1 MKLNSLIVAG
11 LTATLMSTSFAYA
24 QTAPVDPSEAMV
36 SIINERMAQI
46 PEVQAMVDAL
56 EAQGFTFIE
65 IRGTML
71 GRAKILAYD
80 ADSMREIVMN
90 ANTGE
95 VMRDIMRE
103 HDGSMAQ
110 GREAMQENMN
120 GMEGG
125 MDEGNMD
132 GGNMDGGNMGDM
144 GDAAGDMGDA
154 AGNMGDNA
162 GGMGDA
168 AGGMGGN

>member
-24 QTAPVDPSEAMV
+24 QTAPVNPSEAMV
-36 SIINERMAQI
+36 SIVNERMAQI
-46 PEVQAMVDAL
+46 PEVQAIVEAL
-56 EAQGFTFIE
+56 KAQGFTFIE

-71 GRAKILAYD
+71 GRAKIMAYG

-95 VMRDIMRE
+95 VMRNIMRE

-110 GREAMQENMN
+110 GREAMQQMQGEM
-120 GMEGG
+120 
-125 MDEGNMD
+125 GNM
-132 GGNMDGGNMGDM
+132 GGEAGNMGEGMGDAAGDMGGDM
-144 GDAAGDMGDA
+144 GDAAGDMG
-154 AGNMGDNA
+154 GS
-162 GGMGDA
+162 
-168 AGGMGGN
+168 AGGMGGGMGGN

>member
-24 QTAPVDPSEAMV
+24 QTAPVNPSEAMV
-36 SIINERMAQI
+36 SIVNERMAQI
-46 PEVQAMVDAL
+46 PEVQAIVEAL
-56 EAQGFTFIE
+56 KAQGFTFIE

-71 GRAKILAYD
+71 GRAKIMAYG

-95 VMRDIMRE
+95 VMRNIMRE

-110 GREAMQENMN
+110 GREAMQQMQGEM
-120 GMEGG
+120 
-125 MDEGNMD
+125 
-132 GGNMDGGNMGDM
+132 GNMGGEAGNMGEGM
-144 GDAAGDMGDA
+144 GDAAGDMGGD
-154 AGNMGDNA
+154 MG
-162 GGMGDA
+162 GS
-168 AGGMGGN
+168 AGGMGGGMGGN

>member
-24 QTAPVDPSEAMV
+24 QTAPATPSEAMV

-46 PEVQAMVDAL
+46 PEVQAMVEEL
-56 EAQGFTFIE
+56 KAQGFTFIE

-71 GRAKILAYD
+71 GRAKIMAYG

-90 ANTGE
+90 SNTGE
-95 VMRDIMRE
+95 VMRNIMRE

-110 GREAMQENMN
+110 GREAMQQMQESMGN
-120 GMEGG
+120 GMN
-125 MDEGNMD
+125 EGNM
-132 GGNMDGGNMGDM
+132 GNGDM
-144 GDAAGDMGDA
+144 GNGAGGDMG
-154 AGNMGDNA
+154 GNGDMGNGG
-162 GGMGDA
+162 GGMGGG

>member
-24 QTAPVDPSEAMV
+24 QTAPVNPSEAMV
-36 SIINERMAQI
+36 SIVNERMAQI
-46 PEVQAMVDAL
+46 PEVQAIVEAL
-56 EAQGFTFIE
+56 KAQGFTFIE

-71 GRAKILAYD
+71 GRAKIMAYG

-95 VMRDIMRE
+95 VMRNIMRE

-110 GREAMQENMN
+110 GREAMQQMQGEM
-120 GMEGG
+120 
-125 MDEGNMD
+125 
-132 GGNMDGGNMGDM
+132 GNMGGEAGNMGEGM
-144 GDAAGDMGDA
+144 GDAAGDMGGA
-154 AGNMGDNA
+154 
-162 GGMGDA
+162 MGDA
-168 AGGMGGN
+168 AGDMGGSAGGMGGGMGGN